1 MKRWSVFQYRTTIR
15 LRNIA
20 DVAFSFSS
28 ISTKSSSSTVPQDSN
43 NPVDVRNDSTGGSAR
58 VPSSY
63 LGNGDSD
70 PGKNNSTK
78 QYVSLSFTPFH
89 TFPPSQS
96 PLNLNPNHPFQHP
109 SKHTTTHRNTPVT
122 HPNLLQNTKRNIRKL
137 LRRHRK
143 RSLLQQI
150 LRNNRRL

>member
-20 DVAFSFSS
+20 DVTFSSSS

-43 NPVDVRNDSTGGSAR
+43 NPVDMRNDSTGGSAR

-63 LGNGDSD
+63 LGNRDSD
-70 PGKNNSTK
+70 PGKNNNTK
-78 QYVSLSFTPFH
+78 QYVPLSFTPFH

-109 SKHTTTHRNTPVT
+109 SKHTTTHRNTPDT
-122 HPNLLQNTKRNIRKL
+122 HPNLLWNTKRNSQKL
-137 LRRHRK
+137 L
-143 RSLLQQI
+143 
-150 LRNNRRL
+150 